1 MAGRAEEVDDD
12 AARPPTVTMA
22 HRGGARGSDADR
34 RLNGTSWTL
43 AYTLTAGLD
52 LGTPYAV
59 PGYPA
64 GDNPATG
71 LPWAPATDGLR
82 NLTGRVNPD
91 GTVTICAITSTIS
104 GSGDQG
110 ADPNKLVAITDN
122 LAATTLPA
130 AETFRLIR
138 AAGSA
143 RCSVA

>member
-1 MAGRAEEVDDD
+1 
-12 AARPPTVTMA
+12 MA
-22 HRGGARGSDADR
+22 HRAGARGSDADR

-52 LGTPYAV
+52 LGTPYGV

-64 GDNPATG
+64 GDNPATR

-91 GTVTICAITSTIS
+91 GTVTIYAITSTVS

-130 AETFRLIR
+130 AETFWLIR
-138 AAGSA
+138 AAGFGEVL
-143 RCSVA
+143 RGVTFTPGTDTDGR

>member
-1 MAGRAEEVDDD
+1 MPERLVIRADGRPLC
-12 AARPPTVTMA
+12 RF
-22 HRGGARGSDADR
+22 RCFR
-34 RLNGTSWTL
+34 
-43 AYTLTAGLD
+43 
-52 LGTPYAV
+52 

-91 GTVTICAITSTIS
+91 GTVTIYAITSTVS

-110 ADPNKLVAITDN
+110 ADPNKLVAVTDN

-130 AETFRLIR
+130 AETFQLIR
-138 AAGSA
+138 AAGFGEVL
-143 RCSVA
+143 RGVTFTRDTDTDGR